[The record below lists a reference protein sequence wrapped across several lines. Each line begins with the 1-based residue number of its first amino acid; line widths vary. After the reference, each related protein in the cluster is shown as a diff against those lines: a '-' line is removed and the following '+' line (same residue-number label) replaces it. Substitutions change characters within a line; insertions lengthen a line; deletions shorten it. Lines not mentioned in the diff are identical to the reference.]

1 MTPDKP
7 IDELQGDPNIKLTP
21 DHVLTFGKY
30 KGRTLKDVYLENPG
44 YLVWAENNIETFW
57 VDWRSLK
64 EEQK

>member
-7 IDELQGDPNIKLTP
+7 IDELQGDPNIKLAP
-21 DHVLTFGKY
+21 DYVLTFGKY
-30 KGRTLKDVYLENPG
+30 KGRTLQEVYQENPG

-64 EEQK
+64 KEP